1 MEENGMEAYV
11 KYNFFHKE
19 QRPRYVADPFR
30 QESFHY
36 NEEEDYYVCPM
47 GQHMERTSVRHSR
60 TESGYI
66 TESVRYRAVRCEGCP
81 LRCMCFKSKSQKR
94 TIEVNHRLK
103 EYKRKA
109 RERLTSEKGIRHR
122 GQRCI
127 EPEAVFG
134 QIKYDMAYK
143 RFRHFGQDKVTMD
156 FAFFAIAFNIKKMC
170 AKIKKEKMTDKD
182 YQNIRVA

>member
-1 MEENGMEAYV
+1 M
-11 KYNFFHKE
+11 
-19 QRPRYVADPFR
+19 ADPFR

-47 GQHMERTSVRHSR
+47 GQHMERTGVRHSR

-127 EPEAVFG
+127 EPEAVLDRSSMTWRTRG
-134 QIKYDMAYK
+134 SDIL
-143 RFRHFGQDKVTMD
+143 DKTRLQWTLPSLPLHS
-156 FAFFAIAFNIKKMC
+156 I
-170 AKIKKEKMTDKD
+170 
-182 YQNIRVA
+182 

>member
-1 MEENGMEAYV
+1 M
-11 KYNFFHKE
+11 
-19 QRPRYVADPFR
+19 P
-30 QESFHY
+30 S
-36 NEEEDYYVCPM
+36 
-47 GQHMERTSVRHSR
+47 
-60 TESGYI
+60 
-66 TESVRYRAVRCEGCP
+66 
-81 LRCMCFKSKSQKR
+81 RCMCFKSKSQKR

-143 RFRHFGQDKVTMD
+143 RFRHFGQDKVTID
-156 FAFFAIAFNIKKMC
+156 FAFFAIVFNIKRMC
-170 AKIKKEKMTDKD
+170 AKIRSEKMTLSK
-182 YQNIRVA
+182 YKSA